1 MAKKD
6 QEQCESLHDFSFADL
21 MLWAKEKYHKS
32 NDTHLNLTFYDWMV
46 YQTPG
51 GVSYGILTLFLKWVD
66 DRFANIFS
74 KRHGMH
80 RNIFVKVNLVKK
92 INVHILKPFAKKSYK
107 ICFFFSSVFRSFWPS
122 VNSTF

>member
-92 INVHILKPFAKKSYK
+92 K
-107 ICFFFSSVFRSFWPS
+107 
-122 VNSTF
+122 